1 MPTQQTVETFVQ
13 LVEASRTVEAM
24 QRFYADDAT
33 MRENM
38 GAPRTGK
45 AALIQHEEDAL
56 ATIQTLKARCVR
68 PILISGDVVVIR
80 WVFEIEDKQGK
91 TMRFEELAYQ
101 RWQGELMVEEQ
112 FFYDPGQFAAP

>member
-1 MPTQQTVETFVQ
+1 MPSPDTVETFVQ
-13 LVEASRTVEAM
+13 LVEASQTVEAM

-38 GAPRTGK
+38 DAPRTGK

-80 WVFEIEDKQGK
+80 WVFQIEDKQGK